1 MIPLL
6 EAECAKEAQA
16 RSVTLPPDWSAL
28 AVVDKL
34 REAMTDV
41 QPAVLKAVAK
51 LRDDGTCCP
60 YPPPGGS
67 QLLWLLVGTVKTRS
81 TSNPEYLHTS
91 PINTIYII
99 WFILKTGS
107 GLKGS
112 KLCSQ
117 AF

>member
-60 YPPPGGS
+60 YPPPGGQPTS
-67 QLLWLLVGTVKTRS
+67 LVACWHCKNQKSFEPRIPAYQ
-81 TSNPEYLHTS
+81 SNKHNLHHLVH
-91 PINTIYII
+91 PQDREWI
-99 WFILKTGS
+99 KR
-107 GLKGS
+107 K
-112 KLCSQ
+112 
-117 AF
+117 